1 MKHSAPVF
9 NVSKNNLYQKLS
21 PFGLSLIAGLF
32 VATTSIG
39 IVSAHQNPSGC
50 NANRFNISIVKDRTQ
65 VFQGQTLT
73 YTVTASNVDFGTDIA
88 CDITDASIQVTLPAT
103 DGTPTG
109 QVVVLTP
116 DQDFP
121 AGSTTTLIG
130 TIPYVVNVNP
140 GVVDIV
146 AEARATGVLHDAPTD
161 HAALIVK
168 TIGTSVVELPPP
180 GEDEET
186 GGGSGGGSGTA
197 SVVAAAI
204 NNPRLPNTGTA
215 ARR

>member
-1 MKHSAPVF
+1 MIHLHSVF
-9 NVSKNNLYQKLS
+9 NVPKNNLHSRLR
-21 PFGLSLIAGLF
+21 PLELGIIAGLF
-32 VATTSIG
+32 MVAHSAS
-39 IVSAHQNPSGC
+39 IVSAHQTPGSC

-73 YTVTASNVDFGTDIA
+73 YTVTANNIDFASDIA
-88 CDITDASIQVTLPAT
+88 CDITDASVQVTLPAA

-121 AGSTTTLIG
+121 AGSTTALIG

-140 GVVDIV
+140 GVIDLV

-168 TIGTSVVELPPP
+168 TIGTSVVEIPPSE
-180 GEDEET
+180 EDVEES
-186 GGGSGGGSGTA
+186 GGTGSGGGATSD
-197 SVVAAAI
+197 AARS
-204 NNPRLPNTGTA
+204 PRLPNTGTA
-215 ARR
+215 PQQ

>member
-1 MKHSAPVF
+1 MIHLHSVF
-9 NVSKNNLYQKLS
+9 RVSKHNSLEGLKIV
-21 PFGLSLIAGLF
+21 GLSI
-32 VATTSIG
+32 VACVFMLAQSTG
-39 IVSAHQNPSGC
+39 IVSAHQNPGAC

-73 YTVTASNVDFGTDIA
+73 YTVTASNIDFGTDIA
-88 CDITDASIQVTLPAT
+88 CDITDASIQVTLPAA

-109 QVVVLTP
+109 QAVVLTP

-121 AGSTTTLIG
+121 AGSTTTLMG
-130 TIPYVVNVNP
+130 TIPYVVNVNA

-146 AEARATGVLHDAPTD
+146 AEARATGVLHDAPVD

-168 TIGTSVVELPPP
+168 TIGTSVVEAPPTP

-186 GGGSGGGSGTA
+186 GGSGGG
-197 SVVAAAI
+197 AAAAA
-204 NNPRLPNTGTA
+204 NTPRLPNTGTA
-215 ARR
+215 PRQ

>member
-1 MKHSAPVF
+1 MIQSQPVF
-9 NVSKNNLYQKLS
+9 NVPKTTLPRRLK
-21 PFGLSLIAGLF
+21 PFGLGIIAGLF
-32 VATTSIG
+32 MIAHSAG
-39 IVSAHQNPSGC
+39 IVSAHQSPGSC

-73 YTVTASNVDFGTDIA
+73 YTVTASNIDFGTDVA
-88 CDITDASIQVTLPAT
+88 CDITDASIQVTLPAA

-109 QVVVLTP
+109 QIVVLVP
-116 DQDFP
+116 DEDFP
-121 AGSTTTLIG
+121 AGTATTLIG

-168 TIGTSVVELPPP
+168 TIGTSVVEIPPAP
-180 GEDEET
+180 EDDEEN
-186 GGGSGGGSGTA
+186 GGGSGSTIT
-197 SVVAAAI
+197 AAATSS
-204 NNPRLPNTGTA
+204 PRLPNTGTA
-215 ARR
+215 PRQ

>member
-1 MKHSAPVF
+1 MLHLYSVF
-9 NVSKNNLYQKLS
+9 RVSKHTSLDGLKIV
-21 PFGLSLIAGLF
+21 GLSI
-32 VATTSIG
+32 VACIFMVAQSVG
-39 IVSAHQNPSGC
+39 MVSAHQSPGSC

-73 YTVTASNVDFGTDIA
+73 YTVTASNIDFGTDIA
-88 CDITDASIQVTLPAT
+88 CDITDASIQVTLPAA

-121 AGSTTTLIG
+121 AGSTTALIG
-130 TIPYVVNVNP
+130 TIPYVVNVNA

-168 TIGTSVVELPPP
+168 TIGTSVIEVPTTP
-180 GEDEET
+180 GDDE
-186 GGGSGGGSGTA
+186 GASGVG
-197 SVVAAAI
+197 AAAAAA
-204 NNPRLPNTGTA
+204 NTPRLPNTGA
-215 ARR
+215 APRQ